1 MRAVS
6 LGGVERVEKTFC
18 LTYSYDGKL
27 WKEFMK
33 VNDSDFLSQP
43 NSYGVMLNVD
53 FFQPYKHIQY
63 SLCGVYLT
71 VLNLPRDM
79 RHKQSW
85 WIDTW
90 TTRTKS

>member
-6 LGGVERVEKTFC
+6 LGGVERVEKNV
-18 LTYSYDGKL
+18 LSDILYDGKV

-53 FFQPYKHIQY
+53 FFQLYKHIQH
-63 SLCGVYLT
+63 SLGAIYLT
-71 VLNLPRDM
+71 VLNLP
-79 RHKQSW
+79 
-85 WIDTW
+85 
-90 TTRTKS
+90 